1 MVLSACSNVGSC
13 VVVADVRKEY
23 QLLPKQPQA
32 DYPCP
37 LFKLEVLPMFRFGR
51 IVGVLLLACLFP
63 PLAGADTAR
72 VESLQEE
79 LKLAVAASQ
88 ADTEKQELQ
97 ELYQAAIDF
106 LRKRDALVENQT
118 SLNSRI
124 EQAPERVRQ
133 YRQQLERL
141 ESPSAESIRKK
152 FQRADVAALEE
163 RLRGQVSTMLDL
175 QGELAA
181 VNAELVAAQTRPE
194 TVQAQIAAN
203 QSREQELNE
212 QLRQL
217 ERQPESRLR
226 NARISLL
233 QAEQQ
238 HLLETSNLMRRK
250 LLSNAVLQELAEAQ
264 RALLRRQISALE
276 TETDTLQDLLEEAR
290 RKDSL
295 LAVSEATDSL
305 HLTSDH
311 QLLRKQ
317 VQLNQQLS
325 EELLAASGNVGEL
338 TRSSITAAQQI
349 ESLLQIEQALEQQ
362 IEVLRGSVLLSRIL
376 HQQKRA
382 LPRVQGTLTSADRI
396 ADLRLRQ
403 FELNALKS
411 ELEDPEQMVTRLLAA
426 LPEQQREALRPDLQ
440 QVLANRASLVTQLEP
455 ITNARLSQAIALQLN
470 QQRLRSLSN
479 NLHSRIDDQLIW
491 VASTRP
497 VDAVWLQ
504 ALPLNLR
511 TQWQDLDLTG
521 ASGSVLT
528 SLRSNW
534 PWLLPT
540 LVLLAVYALLRQK
553 LRLRLSTLHDDV
565 RHFRRDT
572 TLHTPLALLLT
583 GIQVIPVPLVLVT
596 AGLVCRQLEP
606 LMPVTGT
613 ALMQLALAWLVL
625 HLLYRVLDPAGL
637 AGRHFRWQNTLVQQL
652 HTLVRNIAWIL
663 LPLVLVTT
671 INVELPEY
679 QQQDAL
685 GRVAIIVGM
694 TLLGVLLGRSMWRT
708 QPLYSS
714 KTAHFGVTLVLAAT
728 PLFLAGMT
736 IWGYQYTAVN
746 LAHRYW
752 YTLYLIVVWML
763 LEGTIV
769 RNLSV
774 AGRRLAYQRALARRD
789 AVLKRDSPESE
800 VSVEIPELAIDQV
813 NEQSLRLAKLGM
825 LALFSVLIY
834 LIWSDLVSATAYLD
848 SVTLW
853 QYNAGTSD
861 APELAPMSVADVLG
875 ALIIIIFTVTL
886 ARNLPGLLEVL
897 VLSRMNLRQGSSYAV
912 TTLLSYVIVSVGFVS
927 GLAALGVSWN
937 KLQWLVAALSVG
949 LGFGLQEIFANA
961 VSGIIILFER
971 PVRIGD
977 VVTIGDLSGTV
988 SRIRIRATT
997 ITDFDRKEIIVPNK
1011 NFVTGQLIN
1020 WSLHDTITRVTVR
1033 VGVAYGSDLEL
1044 TRKLLLQIG
1053 SANPHSLKEPPP
1065 QVLFLN
1071 FGDST
1076 LDHELRVHV
1085 KDVGDRLPAID
1096 ELNRE
1101 VDRLFREHNIE
1112 IAFPQVDL
1120 NLRKS
1125 AGLDQLTAR
1134 PAPDS
1139 GG

>member
-1 MVLSACSNVGSC
+1 
-13 VVVADVRKEY
+13 
-23 QLLPKQPQA
+23 
-32 DYPCP
+32 
-37 LFKLEVLPMFRFGR
+37 MFRFGR
-51 IVGVLLLACLFP
+51 IVGVLLLAWLFP
-63 PLAGADTAR
+63 QLAGADAIR

-79 LKLAVAASQ
+79 LKQAVETSQ
-88 ADTEKQELQ
+88 SDTEKQELQ
-97 ELYQAAIDF
+97 ELYQTAIDF
-106 LRKRDALVENQT
+106 LHKRDALLENQA
-118 SLNSRI
+118 SLNTRI
-124 EQAPERVRQ
+124 EQAPERIRQ
-133 YRQQLERL
+133 YRQQLGRL
-141 ESPSAESIRKK
+141 DSPTAESIRKK
-152 FQRADVAALEE
+152 FRRADVATLEE
-163 RLRGQVSTMLDL
+163 TLRGEVSTMFDL
-175 QGELAA
+175 QGELAT
-181 VNAELVAAQTRPE
+181 VNGELVAAQTRPE

-203 QSREQELNE
+203 QSREQELND

-226 NARISLL
+226 NARISRL

-276 TETDTLQDLLEEAR
+276 TEPDTLQDLLEEAR
-290 RKDSL
+290 RKESL
-295 LAVSEATDSL
+295 LAVSEATDTL

-338 TRSSITAAQQI
+338 TRSSIAAAQQI

-440 QVLANRASLVTQLEP
+440 QVITNRASLVTQLEP
-455 ITNARLSQAIALQLN
+455 ITSARLSQAIALQLN

-497 VDAVWLQ
+497 VDSVWLR
-504 ALPLNLR
+504 ALPLNLKS
-511 TQWQDLDLTG
+511 QWQELDLTG
-521 ASGSVLT
+521 LTGSLLP
-528 SLRSNW
+528 SLLRNW
-534 PWLLPT
+534 PWLLPA
-540 LVLLAVYALLRQK
+540 LVLLGVYALLRRK
-553 LRLRLSTLHDDV
+553 LRLRLATLHDDV

-583 GIQVIPVPLVLVT
+583 AIQVIPVPLVLVT

-606 LMPVTGT
+606 LMPVTGM
-613 ALMQLALAWLVL
+613 ALVQLALAWLVL

-671 INVELPEY
+671 VNVELPEY
-679 QQQDAL
+679 QEQDAL
-685 GRVAIIVGM
+685 GRVSIIVGM
-694 TLLGVLLGRSMWRT
+694 TLLGMLLGRSMWST

-714 KTAHFGVTLVLAAT
+714 KTAHFGITLLLAAT

-774 AGRRLAYQRALARRD
+774 AGRRLAYQRALARRE
-789 AVLKRDSPESE
+789 AVLKRDSAESE
-800 VSVEIPELAIDQV
+800 VAVEVPELAIDQV

-861 APELAPMSVADVLG
+861 APELTPMSVADVLG

-1011 NFVTGQLIN
+1011 NFVTGQLVN

-1053 SANPHSLKEPPP
+1053 SANAHSLKEPPP
-1065 QVLFLN
+1065 QVLFLS

-1125 AGLDQLTAR
+1125 EGLDQLTAR

>member
-1 MVLSACSNVGSC
+1 MFSFRR
-13 VVVADVRKEY
+13 VA
-23 QLLPKQPQA
+23 
-32 DYPCP
+32 
-37 LFKLEVLPMFRFGR
+37 
-51 IVGVLLLACLFP
+51 GVLLLACVFP
-63 PLAGADTAR
+63 QLASATTVAK
-72 VESLQEE
+72 LQEDMKQSVE
-79 LKLAVAASQ
+79 ASQ

-97 ELYQAAIDF
+97 ELYQTAIEF
-106 LRKRDALVENQT
+106 LRKRDTLLENQAT
-118 SLNSRI
+118 LGSRI
-124 EQAPERVRQ
+124 EQAPEQLRRH
-133 YRQQLERL
+133 RQQLERL
-141 ESPSAESIRKK
+141 VSPSAESIRNT
-152 FQRADVAALEE
+152 FRRADVAALEE
-163 RLRGQVSTMLDL
+163 QLREKVSTMLGL
-175 QGELAA
+175 QGELAT
-181 VNAELVAAQTRPE
+181 VNGELVAAQTRPE
-194 TVQAQIAAN
+194 TVQAQIAGN
-203 QSREQELNE
+203 QAREQELNE

-217 ERQPESRLR
+217 ERQPDSRLR
-226 NARISLL
+226 SARIVRL
-233 QAEQQ
+233 QAEQEQ
-238 HLLETSNLMRRK
+238 LAENSRLLQRK

-264 RALLRRQISALE
+264 RALLRRQIGALE

-295 LAVSEATDSL
+295 QAVSEANDTL

-311 QLLRKQ
+311 QLLRRQ
-317 VQLNQQLS
+317 VQTNQQLS
-325 EELLAASGNVGEL
+325 EELLSASGRVGEL
-338 TRSSITAAQQI
+338 TRSSITTAQQI
-349 ESLLQIEQALEQQ
+349 EKLLQIEQALEQQ

-376 HQQKRA
+376 HQQKRE
-382 LPRVQGTLTSADRI
+382 LPRVQGPLTTADQI

-403 FELNALKS
+403 FELNALKI
-411 ELEDPEQMVTRLLAA
+411 ELEDPEQMVNRLLQA
-426 LPEQQREALRPDLQ
+426 LPVEQREALRPDLQ
-440 QVLANRASLVTQLEP
+440 QVIANRASLVTQLEP
-455 ITNARLSQAIALQLN
+455 ITNARLSQAITLQLN
-470 QQRLRSLSN
+470 QQRLHSLSS
-479 NLHSRIDDQLIW
+479 NLHGRIDDQLIW

-497 VDAVWLQ
+497 VDIAWLQ
-504 ALPLNLR
+504 ALPLNL
-511 TQWQDLDLTG
+511 TSQWQALDLARATG
-521 ASGSVLT
+521 TLFS
-528 SLRSNW
+528 SLRGNW
-534 PWLLPT
+534 PWLLPS
-540 LVLLAVYALLRQK
+540 LALLGIYALVRR
-553 LRLRLSTLHDDV
+553 RLQSRLAALHEDV

-583 GIQVIPVPLVLVT
+583 SIQITPVPLVLLT
-596 AGLVCRQLEP
+596 AGIVCRQLEP
-606 LMPVTGT
+606 LMPVTGAVLT
-613 ALMQLALAWLVL
+613 QLALAWFVL

-637 AGRHFRWQNTLVQQL
+637 AGRHFRWQNALVQQL
-652 HTLVRNIAWIL
+652 HTLVRNMAWIL
-663 LPLVLVTT
+663 LPLVLATT
-671 INVELPEY
+671 VNVELPEY
-679 QQQDAL
+679 QEQDAL
-685 GRVAIIVGM
+685 GRVSIILGM
-694 TLLGVLLGRSMWRT
+694 VLLGALLGRSMWST

-714 KTAHFGVTLVLAAT
+714 KTAHFGITLALAAT

-752 YTLYLIVVWML
+752 YTLYLIVLWML

-774 AGRRLAYQRALARRD
+774 ASRRLAYQRSLARRE
-789 AVLKRDSPESE
+789 ALLKREGTESDVAVE
-800 VSVEIPELAIDQV
+800 VPELAIDQV
-813 NEQSLRLAKLGM
+813 NEQSLRLAKLGI

-834 LIWSDLVSATAYLD
+834 LIWSDLVSATTYLD
-848 SVTLW
+848 SFTLW

-861 APELAPMSVADVLG
+861 APELTPMSVADVLG

-897 VLSRMNLRQGSSYAV
+897 ILSRLNLRQGSSYAV
-912 TTLLSYVIVSVGFVS
+912 TTLLSYVIISVGFVS

-1053 SANPHSLKEPPP
+1053 NDNPLTLREPPP
-1065 QVLFLN
+1065 QVLFLS

-1096 ELNRE
+1096 ALNRE

-1125 AGLDQLTAR
+1125 EGLDQLTAR
-1134 PAPDS
+1134 PAPGS